1 MVYVKTNNYIRKI
14 DESGRIVIPKEV
26 RHKLKI
32 QENENIMI
40 TSDDSKILISKYSYL
55 ENYYNY
61 IKSIAEYINEIYK
74 YGIEITDRNKTII
87 SISPSNHFI
96 ENEIIMNSIEIGK
109 VKIYIDNNDENQKF
123 LKLISRIIS
132 SYFDYS

>member
-14 DESGRIVIPKEV
+14 DELGRIVIPKEV
-26 RHKLKI
+26 RNKLKI

-96 ENEIIMNSIEIGK
+96 ETEIIMNSIEIGK

>member
-14 DESGRIVIPKEV
+14 DELGRIVIPKEV
-26 RHKLKI
+26 RNKLKI

-109 VKIYIDNNDENQKF
+109 VKMYIDNNDENQKF

>member
-14 DESGRIVIPKEV
+14 DELGRIVIPKEV

-109 VKIYIDNNDENQKF
+109 VNNNDENQKF

>member
-14 DESGRIVIPKEV
+14 DELGRIVIPKEV
-26 RHKLKI
+26 RNKLKI

>member
-14 DESGRIVIPKEV
+14 DELGRIVIPKEV

-96 ENEIIMNSIEIGK
+96 ENEIIMNSIKIGK
-109 VKIYIDNNDENQKF
+109 VKMYIDNNDENQKF

>member
-14 DESGRIVIPKEV
+14 DELGRIVIPKEV
-26 RHKLKI
+26 RHNLKI

>member
-1 MVYVKTNNYIRKI
+1 
-14 DESGRIVIPKEV
+14 
-26 RHKLKI
+26 
-32 QENENIMI
+32 MI